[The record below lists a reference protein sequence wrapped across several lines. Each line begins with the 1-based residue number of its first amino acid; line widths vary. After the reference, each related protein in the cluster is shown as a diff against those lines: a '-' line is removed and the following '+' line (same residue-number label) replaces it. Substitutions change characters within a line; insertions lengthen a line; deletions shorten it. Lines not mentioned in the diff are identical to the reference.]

1 MKFDTIVVREYQRVP
16 VVAVRAVGDR
26 SVLSEAEADAV
37 LAACVHM
44 KTAPVIAGY
53 RHLQFANWCGV
64 IQAGGVTVE
73 VLPKIAD
80 GDDFDRNVLLRM
92 LAVAY
97 EFPVS
102 RVGDASL
109 GKQSHSLLHWLIR
122 WFCDELFRQFH
133 AGPLRA
139 YVVQHAMLPAIRGR
153 WRPDLDATRS
163 AGRQDQLNC
172 EFDELTIDN
181 AWNRALKAALRV
193 TRRLAGGREQLLRD
207 IEMLLAWLSDV
218 EDVPVTVAELR
229 RLPKNRLVARY
240 DTALRMAEW
249 FLANESSNLQAGAN
263 KGFALLFEMNMLFQA
278 FLGRLLLGVLPE
290 GCTLRKEG
298 PRYNLAHNAE
308 GLGRF
313 QMKPDFCV
321 LRGAKVVAIVD
332 AKWKRLDPEGEYGKW
347 GVNQADVYQLHTYAV
362 AYGCQR
368 VALWYPYHSGL
379 VHHESRPEYSFLLH
393 GEALTGSSL
402 QIDWIRLAANE
413 TGSAWR
419 FAIVQELAA
428 GLARLGVVP
437 EVAPL
442 SGMASRAVFPEVS
455 LAHPM

>member
-1 MKFDTIVVREYQRVP
+1 
-16 VVAVRAVGDR
+16 
-26 SVLSEAEADAV
+26 
-37 LAACVHM
+37 M

-53 RHLQFANWCGV
+53 RHLQFTNWCGV

-80 GDDFDRNVLLRM
+80 GDYFDRNVLLRM

-102 RVGDASL
+102 RVGDANL

-122 WFCDELFRQFH
+122 WFCDELFRIFH

-139 YVVQHAMLPAIRGR
+139 YVLRNATLPTIRGR

-172 EFDELTIDN
+172 EFDELTVDN
-181 AWNRALKAALRV
+181 SWNRTLKAALRV

-207 IEMLLAWLSDV
+207 IEMLLAWLSEV
-218 EDVPVTVAELR
+218 EDVPVTVEELR

-249 FLANESSNLQAGAN
+249 FLAKESSNLQAGSS
-263 KGFALLFEMNMLFQA
+263 KGFALMFEMNMLFQA
-278 FLGRLLLGVLPE
+278 FLGRLLLGALPE
-290 GCTLRKEG
+290 GCTLGKER
-298 PRYNLAHNAE
+298 PRFYLAHNAD

-321 LRGAKVVAIVD
+321 LRGAKVVAIID
-332 AKWKRLDPEGEYGKW
+332 AKWKRLDTEGEYGKW
-347 GVNQADVYQLHTYAV
+347 GVRQEDVYQLHTYAV

-379 VHHESRPEYSFLLH
+379 GNDQSRPKFSFLLQ
-393 GEALTGSSL
+393 GDVVTGSSL
-402 QIDWIRLAANE
+402 QVDWIRLAGNE
-413 TGSAWR
+413 PGSAWR
-419 FAIVQELAA
+419 NAIVQELAS
-428 GLARLGVVP
+428 GLAKLGVVP

-442 SGMASRAVFPEVS
+442 SATASSAVFLEVAR
-455 LAHPM
+455 AHPM

>member
-16 VVAVRAVGDR
+16 VVAQRVLGDC
-26 SVLSEAEADAV
+26 SVLSEMEADGV
-37 LAACVHM
+37 LAACARM
-44 KTAPVIAGY
+44 KTAPVIAGH
-53 RHLQFANWCGV
+53 RHLQFSNWCGV

-102 RVGDASL
+102 RVGEAIL
-109 GKQSHSLLHWLIR
+109 GKQTHSLLHWLIR
-122 WFCDELFRQFH
+122 WFCEELFRQLH

-153 WRPDLDATRS
+153 WRPDLDSTRS

-181 AWNRALKAALRV
+181 SWNRALKAALRV

-218 EDVPVTVAELR
+218 EDVPVSVAELR

-240 DTALRMAEW
+240 ETALRMAEW
-249 FLANESSNLQAGAN
+249 FLANESSNLQAGASQ
-263 KGFALLFEMNMLFQA
+263 GFALLFEMNMLFQS
-278 FLGRLLLGVLPE
+278 FLGRLLPAALPE
-290 GCTLRKEG
+290 GFALRQEG
-298 PRYNLAHNAE
+298 PRYYLAHSAE

-321 LRGAKVVAIVD
+321 LQGEDVAAIID
-332 AKWKRLDPEGEYGKW
+332 AKWKRLDPDGEYGKW
-347 GVNQADVYQLHTYAV
+347 DVSQADVYQLHTYAV
-362 AYGCQR
+362 AYGCPR
-368 VALWYPYHSGL
+368 VALWYPYHAGL
-379 VHHESRPEYSFLLH
+379 VSHECGPEYSFMLQGKTH
-393 GEALTGSSL
+393 SGSAL
-402 QIDWIRLAANE
+402 QIDWIRLAAYE
-413 TGSAWR
+413 TGTAWR
-419 FAIVQELAA
+419 VAIVQELAA

-437 EVAPL
+437 VVAPL
-442 SGMASRAVFPEVS
+442 SVMASCAAFPEVVPV
-455 LAHPM
+455 HPM

>member
-16 VVAVRAVGDR
+16 VVVERVVGDC

-37 LAACVHM
+37 LAACARM

-53 RHLQFANWCGV
+53 RHLQFSNWCGV

-102 RVGDASL
+102 RVGDATL

-122 WFCDELFRQFH
+122 WFCDELFLQFH
-133 AGPLRA
+133 AGPLRS
-139 YVVQHAMLPAIRGR
+139 YVVQHAMLSAIRGR

-218 EDVPVTVAELR
+218 EDVPITVAELR

-278 FLGRLLLGVLPE
+278 FLGRLLRGALPE
-290 GCTLRKEG
+290 GCTLRMEG
-298 PRYNLAHNAE
+298 PRYFLAHSAE

-321 LRGAKVVAIVD
+321 LRGEELVAIID
-332 AKWKRLDPEGEYGKW
+332 AKWKRLDPDGEYGKW
-347 GVNQADVYQLHTYAV
+347 GVSQADVYQLHTYAV
-362 AYGCQR
+362 AYGCPR
-368 VALWYPYHSGL
+368 VALWYPYHAGL
-379 VHHESRPEYSFLLH
+379 VNHESRPKHSFLLQ
-393 GEALTGSSL
+393 GEAPSGLSL
-402 QIDWIRLAANE
+402 QIDWIRLATYG
-413 TGSAWR
+413 TGTAWR
-419 FAIVQELAA
+419 TAIIQELAA
-428 GLARLGVVP
+428 GLARLGVITGETP
-437 EVAPL
+437 FAGVAV
-442 SGMASRAVFPEVS
+442 RAGVS
-455 LAHPM
+455 EAAQAHPM